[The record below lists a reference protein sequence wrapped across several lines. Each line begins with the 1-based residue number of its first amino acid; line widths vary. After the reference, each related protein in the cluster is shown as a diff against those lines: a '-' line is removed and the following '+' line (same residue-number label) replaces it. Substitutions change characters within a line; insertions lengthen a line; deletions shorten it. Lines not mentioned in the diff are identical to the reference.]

1 MNKPD
6 WIKDGVWERLCEHW
20 SSEGFKKKS
29 IQAKTNRASNCG
41 ASHTGGSIT
50 TSQHR
55 ANMMKETGTLPT
67 PLELFRRM
75 HQHKDNTWVDRR
87 SQHLNEVFTRTLKQ
101 LTKRALAQ
109 GKPPP
114 SESDVWCDVAR
125 SRKGKIYG
133 LGMQP
138 KIMAASPCYH
148 GSYSSSA
155 EWVKKQEFDELRKE
169 MEEVRNERD
178 KLEAR
183 FANTER
189 LLKHNNALMRELM
202 ESMNTPA
209 TVEESQDEGD
219 EESLR

>member
-1 MNKPD
+1 LQMADKNLNKG
-6 WIKDGVWERLCEHW
+6 K
-20 SSEGFKKKS
+20 
-29 IQAKTNRASNCG
+29 ASL
-41 ASHTGGSIT
+41 SHPTVQLARHLAQM
-50 TSQHR
+50 TSQIPPSSSSHAISRPADPPAWTSDVIPPPSMEGVHSPCTSQPTNLDAGRTLDR
-55 ANMMKETGTLPT
+55 APENRSAI
-67 PLELFRRM
+67 RRKFGR
-75 HQHKDNTWVDRR
+75 Q
-87 SQHLNEVFTRTLKQ
+87 QEVFTRTLKQ

-125 SRKGKIYG
+125 SKKGKIYG

-138 KIMAASPCYH
+138 KIMALSPCYH
-148 GSYSSSA
+148 GSSSSST

-189 LLKHNNALMRELM
+189 LLEHNNALIRELM
-202 ESMNTPA
+202 ESNEHA
-209 TVEESQDEGD
+209 RYYRGKS
-219 EESLR
+219 R